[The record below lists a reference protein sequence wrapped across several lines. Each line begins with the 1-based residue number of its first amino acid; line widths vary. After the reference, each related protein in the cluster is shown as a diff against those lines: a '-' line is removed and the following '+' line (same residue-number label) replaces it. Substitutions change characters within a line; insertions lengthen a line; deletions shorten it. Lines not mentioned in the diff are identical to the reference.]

1 MSPPSLAANASNQ
14 RLDWLYIAIVLLGI
28 LTVGR
33 LFYIQII
40 QHGDFARLAA
50 NEHQRK
56 YEVPAD
62 RGQIYLL
69 DGDTKVPLAL
79 NQQLKLLYADPSIV
93 TNKRRTAEQLAKI
106 TGQPAEKYVNA
117 MEKGKEYALLET
129 KINAKTADKI
139 KALRLRGIG
148 FKDQTFRTYPEGSL
162 ASQVLGFVNADGKG
176 QYGVEGFLNKELGG
190 QPGHLN
196 AKTDT
201 NGVPIASSDNLD
213 RAPVRGTNVVL
224 TIDRSVQA
232 QAEKFL
238 AEGVINVKAE
248 SGSVIV
254 MDPNTGAVKA
264 MANYPTFDPNDYSKV
279 TDYRV
284 FSNAIVS
291 DNFEPGSV
299 FKLFT
304 VAAGLDS
311 HKITPNS
318 TYNDTGCE
326 KIDNYNVCN
335 AENHKLG
342 PNTTMTVVLRDS
354 LNTGVMYI
362 LKLMGSDP
370 ATITKASKQAL
381 HRYITQRFRFGQR
394 TGIEQAGEAAGF
406 VNPTT
411 TSNVTYANM
420 SFGQGIS
427 VTTLQTATAI
437 SAIANGG
444 KLYKP
449 YLVEKYIT
457 ADGSEVAAR
466 PKVVNPHVI
475 STQAAKDLGI
485 MMEVVVH
492 RGSGYRAYTPGY
504 KIAGKTGTA
513 QIANPNGPG
522 YLPDKNIG
530 TFAGFAPVEDPKFVV
545 MVRINKPNTPGFAE
559 VTTVPVFANLTRWL
573 LQYYAVPPSG

>member
-1 MSPPSLAANASNQ
+1 MSPPLTTKASSK
-14 RLDWLYIAIVLLGI
+14 RLDWLYICVVLLGV

-40 QHGDFARLAA
+40 QHAQFSRLAA
-50 NEHQRK
+50 NEHQRQ

-62 RGQIYLL
+62 RGQIYVL
-69 DGDTKVPLAL
+69 DGETKVPLAL

-93 TNKRRTAEQLAKI
+93 SNKRVAAEKLAKI
-106 TGQPAEKYVNA
+106 TGQPADKYLKA
-117 MEKGKEYALLET
+117 MDQGKEYALLET
-129 KINAKTADKI
+129 RLSAKTAESI
-139 KALRLRGIG
+139 KALGLRGIG
-148 FKDQTFRTYPEGSL
+148 LKNQTYRTYPEGSL
-162 ASQVLGFVNADGKG
+162 ASQVLGFVNIEGKG
-176 QYGVEGFLNKELGG
+176 QYGVEGFLNRTLSGV
-190 QPGHLN
+190 PGYLK

-201 NGVPIASSDNLD
+201 NGLPIASSDNLD
-213 RAPVRGTNVVL
+213 KAPIRGTDVVL
-224 TIDRSVQA
+224 TIDRSIQA

-238 AEGVINVKAE
+238 AEGVTNVQAE

-254 MDPNTGAVKA
+254 MDPQNGAVKA
-264 MANYPTFDPNDYSKV
+264 MANYPTFDPNNYSKV

-284 FSNAIVS
+284 FSNSIVS

-299 FKLFT
+299 FKVFT
-304 VAAGLDS
+304 LAAGLDAG
-311 HKITPNS
+311 KITPN
-318 TYNDTGCE
+318 TVYNDTGCE

-335 AENHKLG
+335 ADNHKLG

-354 LNTGVMYI
+354 LNTGVMYV
-362 LKLMGSDP
+362 LKLLGSDP

-381 HRYITQRFRFGQR
+381 HRYFTGGFRFGQR

-406 VNPTT
+406 VNKPTS
-411 TSNVTYANM
+411 SNVTYANM
-420 SFGQGIS
+420 AFGQGIS
-427 VTTLQTATAI
+427 VTTLQTAAAI

-449 YLVEKYIT
+449 YLVDQYVK
-457 ADGSEVAAR
+457 ADGTVTRAQ
-466 PKVVNPHVI
+466 PKLIDPQVV
-475 STQAAKDLGI
+475 SSAAAKDLGT

-504 KIAGKTGTA
+504 QIAGKTGTA
-513 QIANPNGPG
+513 QIPNPSGPG

-530 TFAGFAPVEDPKFVV
+530 TFAGFAPLESPKFVV
-545 MVRINKPNTPGFAE
+545 MVRINKPKTPGFAE

>member
-1 MSPPSLAANASNQ
+1 MSPPLAAKSSSQ
-14 RLDWLYIAIVLLGI
+14 RLDWLYISVVLLGI

-40 QHGDFARLAA
+40 QHNHFAQLAV

-56 YEVPAD
+56 YEVPAE

-79 NQQLKLLYADPSIV
+79 NQRLKLLYADPSIISD
-93 TNKRRTAEQLAKI
+93 KRGTAERLASA
-106 TGQPAEKYVNA
+106 TGQPVTKYLKA
-117 MEKGKEYALLET
+117 MEQGKEYALLESR
-129 KINAKTADKI
+129 INAKTADKI
-139 KALRLRGIG
+139 KALRLRGVG
-148 FKDQTFRTYPEGSL
+148 LKDQNYRTYPEGSL
-162 ASQVLGFVNADGKG
+162 GSQVLGFVNSDGKG
-176 QYGVEGFLNKELGG
+176 QYGIEGYLNRELSGV
-190 QPGHLN
+190 PGHLN

-213 RAPVRGTNVVL
+213 RAPIRGTNVVL
-224 TIDRSVQA
+224 TLDRSIQA

-238 AEGVINVKAE
+238 AEGVTSVRAE

-254 MDPNTGAVKA
+254 MDPNTGAIKA
-264 MANYPTFDPNDYSKV
+264 MANYPTFDPNDYGRV

-299 FKLFT
+299 FKIFT
-304 VAAGLDS
+304 MASGLDAG
-311 HKITPNS
+311 KITPDT
-318 TYNDTGCE
+318 TYNDVGCE
-326 KIDNYNVCN
+326 KVDKYDVCN

-342 PNTTMTVVLRDS
+342 PNTTMTVALRDS
-354 LNTGVMYI
+354 LNTGVMFV
-362 LKLMGSDP
+362 LKLLGSDP
-370 ATITKASKQAL
+370 VTITKASKQVF
-381 HRYITQRFRFGQR
+381 HRYVTQQFRFGQR
-394 TGIEQAGEAAGF
+394 TGIEQAGEASGF
-406 VNPTT
+406 VNPPT

-420 SFGQGIS
+420 AFGQGIS
-427 VTTLQTATAI
+427 VTTLQTATAVG
-437 SAIANGG
+437 AIANGG

-449 YLVEKYIT
+449 YLVDQYIK
-457 ADGSEVAAR
+457 ADGKVVGNQ
-466 PKVVNPHVI
+466 PKVVNPQVI
-475 STQAAKDLGI
+475 SKQAAKDLGT

-492 RGSGYRAYTPGY
+492 HGSGYRAYTPGY
-504 KIAGKTGTA
+504 QIAGKTGTA

-522 YLPDKNIG
+522 YLTDKNIG
-530 TFAGFAPVEDPKFVV
+530 TFAGFAPVEAPKFVV